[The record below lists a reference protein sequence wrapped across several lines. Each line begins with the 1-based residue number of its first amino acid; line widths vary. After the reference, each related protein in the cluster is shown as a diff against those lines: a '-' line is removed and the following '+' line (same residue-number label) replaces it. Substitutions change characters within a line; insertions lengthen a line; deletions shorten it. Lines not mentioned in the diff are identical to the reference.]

1 MTIIESLTDRAAY
14 VSLGASN
21 ATPGATDDE
30 TVTWALDATRARVA
44 DTATDADLAQILAW
58 VREGEATKD

>member
-1 MTIIESLTDRAAY
+1 MARRSSMGWRRRDF
-14 VSLGASN
+14 SN
-21 ATPGATDDE
+21 RED
-30 TVTWALDATRARVA
+30 LRIATRARVA